1 MQKPEQTCQRVTY
14 TTRAPPQ
21 SGGAIHALPHV
32 TAPRPH
38 VRPSTPRRPDTLPH
52 SRLPEQARQLSQF
65 IPACRIRLFSS
76 CTCAQAF
83 APDASARAG
92 GGSVAARAESR
103 TRRRAGG
110 STVRHSFG
118 ASAGASGECPRGRR
132 LGSVSE
138 EARRCVTE
146 VCVGGVSGRPP
157 LGSVSEEAPAPSRR
171 PSFAGP
177 SCACAPAGSGGG
189 RCGGSE

>member
-1 MQKPEQTCQRVTY
+1 MFAHPPPDAQTHFHTPDCQ
-14 TTRAPPQ
+14 
-21 SGGAIHALPHV
+21 
-32 TAPRPH
+32 
-38 VRPSTPRRPDTLPH
+38 
-52 SRLPEQARQLSQF
+52 SRLVN
-65 IPACRIRLFSS
+65 CRSS
-76 CTCAQAF
+76 S
-83 APDASARAG
+83 P
-92 GGSVAARAESR
+92 RAESVSSPLAPAHKHLPRTRQHAPGADLWRHGR

-110 STVRHSFG
+110 STVQTRRRCHCRHRHSFG